1 MVELEQAELCEDGSA
16 DIFVEESGS
25 DHEAFTEE
33 LCSAALVCKTD
44 KGDFPFTPW
53 DEAAAQGKRLWRR
66 QAPSP

>member
-1 MVELEQAELCEDGSA
+1 MVELEQAGPCEDRSA
-16 DIFVEESGS
+16 DILMEESGS
-25 DHEAFTEE
+25 NHEAFTEE

-53 DEAAAQGKRLWRR
+53 DEAAAQGKRLRR